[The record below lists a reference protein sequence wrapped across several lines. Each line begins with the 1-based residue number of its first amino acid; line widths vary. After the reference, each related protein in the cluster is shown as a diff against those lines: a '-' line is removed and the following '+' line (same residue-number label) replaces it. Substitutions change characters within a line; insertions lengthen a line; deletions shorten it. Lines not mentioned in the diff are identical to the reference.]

1 MNVDL
6 AGQRQVVPGAGYR
19 RLREVQ
25 QGLPLLLLLISS
37 LFHLDILSF
46 LRIFDYSEIL
56 IYVHGDALA
65 LCLLLDL

>member
-25 QGLPLLLLLISS
+25 QGLHLLLLLISS

-46 LRIFDYSEIL
+46 LRIFDDSEIL
-56 IYVHGDALA
+56 IYVHGDTLA